1 MKEQKKYEVI
11 KKLKETNGNK
21 KRAAVEL
28 GCTVRHVNRMLK
40 GYETQ
45 GKEFFSHGNKG
56 RRPASALSEELK
68 ESILLLYQN
77 KYYDSNLTHFT
88 EKLAE
93 NEDIRVSE
101 GTVRNLLY
109 SHDIL
114 SPLAWKRTRRKLKDK
129 LKTQKDT
136 ATSKTEKES
145 LQTAIVDLED
155 AHPTRARCSYAGE
168 MIQMDASVHLWFGEN
183 KSHLHAAI
191 DDATGTLVGA
201 YFDSQE
207 TLHGYYQVF
216 RQILE
221 NYGIPY
227 MFYTDR
233 RTVFEYK
240 KKNSPNLENDTFTQF
255 AYACKQFGVDLK
267 TTSIPQAKGRVERL
281 FKTLQSRLPVEL
293 RLAGV
298 KTLEQ
303 ANEFLHSYIK
313 KFNAQFALPLN
324 PTTSVFE
331 TQPSKDKID
340 LFLSLLTPRIVD
352 AGHSIRFNNH
362 RYKMLDESGMH
373 TNYYK
378 GTQVLVAQTLSGRLF
393 CNVNGRIYALEEIPL
408 HEEVSRNFNTEK
420 ELAAAKKPKKQ
431 NIPPMH
437 HPWRKDN
444 FMKYVYAM
452 YGNEATWAV

>member
-1 MKEQKKYEVI
+1 MNEQKKYEVI

-40 GYETQ
+40 GYEEH

-68 ESILLLYQN
+68 EAILLLYEN

-93 NEDIRVSE
+93 NEGIRVSE
-101 GTVRNLLY
+101 GTVRNLLL

-114 SPLAWKRTRRKLKDK
+114 SPLAWKRTRRKLRDK
-129 LKTQKDT
+129 LKTQKDA
-136 ATSKTEKES
+136 ATSKKEKER
-145 LQTAIVDLED
+145 LQTAIVALED
-155 AHPTRARCSYAGE
+155 AHPTRSRCSYAGE
-168 MIQMDASVHLWFGEN
+168 MIQMDASVHLWFGES
-183 KSHLHAAI
+183 KTHLHAAI

-201 YFDSQE
+201 FFDEQE

-216 RQILE
+216 SQILE

-255 AYACKQFGVDLK
+255 AYACKQLGVDLK

-313 KFNAQFALPLN
+313 KFNAQFALPFH

-331 TQPSKDKID
+331 AQPSEEQID
-340 LFLSLLTPRIVD
+340 LFLSVLTPRTVD

-378 GTQVLVAQTLSGRLF
+378 GTQVLVVQTLSGRLF
-393 CNVNGRIYALEEIPL
+393 CSVDGRIYALEEIPL

-420 ELAAAKKPKKQ
+420 ELTEAKKPKKQ
-431 NIPPMH
+431 NIPSMN

-444 FMKYVYAM
+444 FMKHVYAM
-452 YGNEATWAV
+452 CGNETAWAV

>member
-1 MKEQKKYEVI
+1 MNEQKKYEVI

-28 GCTVRHVNRMLK
+28 ECTVRHVNRMLK
-40 GYETQ
+40 GYEEH
-45 GKEFFSHGNKG
+45 GKAFFSHGNKG
-56 RRPASALSEELK
+56 RKPISALSEEQK
-68 ESILLLYQN
+68 ASILLLYEN
-77 KYYDSNLTHFT
+77 KYYDSNIRHFT
-88 EKLAE
+88 EMLAE
-93 NEDIRVSE
+93 NEGIKVSE
-101 GTVRNLLY
+101 GTVRNLLL
-109 SHDIL
+109 SHGIP
-114 SPLAWKRTRRKLKDK
+114 SPLAWKRTRRKLRDN
-129 LKTQKDT
+129 LRMQEEA
-136 ATSKTEKES
+136 ATSEKEKER
-145 LQTAIVDLED
+145 LQTAIVALQD

-168 MIQMDASVHLWFGEN
+168 MIQMDASVHLWFGEG
-183 KSHLHAAI
+183 KTHLHAAI

-201 YFDSQE
+201 YFDVQE
-207 TLHGYYQVF
+207 TLYGYYQVF

-240 KKNSPNLENDTFTQF
+240 KKNSPKLENDTFTQF
-255 AYACKQFGVDLK
+255 AYACKQLGVDLK

-303 ANEFLHSYIK
+303 ANEFLATYIK
-313 KFNAQFALPLN
+313 KFNAQFALPLH

-331 TQPSKDKID
+331 AQPSEEQID
-340 LFLSLLTPRIVD
+340 LFLSVLTPRTVD

-362 RYKMLDESGMH
+362 RYRMLDESGMH

-378 GTQVLVAQTLSGRLF
+378 GTQVLMVQTLSGRLF
-393 CNVNGRIYALEEIPL
+393 CSVDGRIYALEEIPM
-408 HEEVSRNFNTEK
+408 HEEISRNFDTEK
-420 ELAAAKKPKKQ
+420 RLAEAKKPKKQ
-431 NIPPMH
+431 NIPPMN

-444 FMKYVYAM
+444 FMKHVYAM
-452 YGNEATWAV
+452 YGKEETWAG

>member
-1 MKEQKKYEVI
+1 MPREP
-11 KKLKETNGNK
+11 L
-21 KRAAVEL
+21 
-28 GCTVRHVNRMLK
+28 
-40 GYETQ
+40 
-45 GKEFFSHGNKG
+45 
-56 RRPASALSEELK
+56 SAH
-68 ESILLLYQN
+68 IL
-77 KYYDSNLTHFT
+77 
-88 EKLAE
+88 
-93 NEDIRVSE
+93 
-101 GTVRNLLY
+101 
-109 SHDIL
+109 
-114 SPLAWKRTRRKLKDK
+114 
-129 LKTQKDT
+129 
-136 ATSKTEKES
+136 
-145 LQTAIVDLED
+145 
-155 AHPTRARCSYAGE
+155 
-168 MIQMDASVHLWFGEN
+168 
-183 KSHLHAAI
+183 
-191 DDATGTLVGA
+191 
-201 YFDSQE
+201 
-207 TLHGYYQVF
+207 
-216 RQILE
+216 
-221 NYGIPY
+221 
-227 MFYTDR
+227 FYTDR

-431 NIPPMH
+431 NTPPMH

-444 FMKYVYAM
+444 FMKHVYAM